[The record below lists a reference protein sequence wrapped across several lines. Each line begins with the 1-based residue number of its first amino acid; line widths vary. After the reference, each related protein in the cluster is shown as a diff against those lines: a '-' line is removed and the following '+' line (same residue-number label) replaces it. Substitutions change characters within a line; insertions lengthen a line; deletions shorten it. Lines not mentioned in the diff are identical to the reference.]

1 MILYT
6 IIPIDTIMEGL
17 GQIQPEYEEIS
28 INGITVLVEQLGLTE
43 GRIVRVIS
51 TDPQDFLNPSF
62 QPGTMINFSPAIN

>member
-62 QPGTMINFSPAIN
+62 QPGTMINFSPTIN